1 MFNTFADKISV
12 SFDKAML
19 DYINY
24 HINLTFKDDPP
35 LTLILPILWTTKF
48 TFLVEIRKV
57 ILSLFRQEKRTEA
70 LLESNLLGYPDPIE

>member
-1 MFNTFADKISV
+1 MNFKTMLP
-12 SFDKAML
+12 KAMTNVTIAVY
-19 DYINY
+19 D
-24 HINLTFKDDPP
+24 
-35 LTLILPILWTTKF
+35 ILSIVWTTKF